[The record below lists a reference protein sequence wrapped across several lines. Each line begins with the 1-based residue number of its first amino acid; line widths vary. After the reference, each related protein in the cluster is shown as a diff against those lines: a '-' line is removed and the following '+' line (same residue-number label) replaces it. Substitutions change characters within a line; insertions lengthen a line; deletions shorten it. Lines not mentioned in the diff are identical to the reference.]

1 MIAEGPGD
9 LATRGGVDRARTH
22 GAEVGALFSSN

>member
-9 LATRGGVDRARTH
+9 LATRVDRARTH